1 MKVPYGMRRGVR
13 KYSQSRRERKKRRKQ
28 LLIGSLISLF
38 ALVILVWG
46 GAYLWKKVIHP
57 STKKEQ
63 IKKETL
69 PSFSFLL
76 VGIKGERLN
85 LGRIKLTGLM
95 VGFYNQTDQEINA
108 IFVPPQTLMEVPG
121 IGFDQVGKAL
131 AGGVPSL
138 LLGVR
143 NFFGVQI
150 GHYFLLNQR
159 DFAAILSQTKFE
171 IALES
176 PLETDVDKK
185 TASLMLK
192 SFKEIPPDAQKIV
205 PLPTET
211 VTMGGETYT
220 EPQREEIERL
230 VALIW
235 GKSSKNIQEAP
246 KVIILNG
253 CGAPGIGGKV
263 AGQLIEQG
271 FRVIDIKNADNF
283 DYKVTQINTSEE
295 GREVALQIKSILG
308 AGLVKI
314 EKQTQELVD
323 VTIIIGQDYL
333 ALTKE
338 TTSTTVPATGY

>member
-13 KYSQSRRERKKRRKQ
+13 KYSQSRRERKKRRRR
-28 LLIGSLISLF
+28 LLIGGLISLF
-38 ALVILVWG
+38 ALIVVVWG
-46 GAYLWKKVIHP
+46 GVYLWKKVIRP
-57 STKKEQ
+57 PTKKEQ
-63 IKKETL
+63 VKKETL

-76 VGIKGERLN
+76 VGIEGEKLN
-85 LGRIKLTGLM
+85 LKKVESTGLM
-95 VGFYNQTDQEINA
+95 VGHYNSSDQEINA
-108 IFVPPQTLMEVPG
+108 IFVPAQTLMEVPG

-131 AGGVPSL
+131 TGGVPSL

-150 GHYFLLNQR
+150 DHYFLLNQR
-159 DFAAILSQTKFE
+159 DFAAVLSQTKFE

-185 TASLMLK
+185 TAALMSE

-235 GKSSKNIQEAP
+235 GKGSEDIQEAT
-246 KVIILNG
+246 KVIVLNG

-283 DYKVTQINTSEE
+283 DYKITQINAGEE
-295 GREVALQIKSILG
+295 SREVALQIKNILG
-308 AGLVKI
+308 TGLVRI
-314 EKQTQELVD
+314 GKQTQELVD
-323 VTIIIGQDYL
+323 VTIIVGKDYL
-333 ALTKE
+333 LLTKE
-338 TTSTTVPATGY
+338 TTSTTVPTAGY